1 MVEGDKNTHGF
12 IKLRLQ
18 NCLLSWKSV
27 TKLQRCKIKS
37 KCSLAVFM

>member
-1 MVEGDKNTHGF
+1 MIEGDKKNSGF

-18 NCLLSWKSV
+18 NWLLSWKSAS
-27 TKLQRCKIKS
+27 KLQRCIIIN

>member
-1 MVEGDKNTHGF
+1 MVEGKKNTSGF

-27 TKLQRCKIKS
+27 TKLQGCKIIN